1 MAMAGAGMRAM
12 TLGDYRK
19 AKELLRE
26 SMTLLQERCAGVPW
40 ELDFIRAPYAACL
53 WQLGELQQLVALVRS
68 LIEDARERGNLHCET
83 MVRLTSDYLVQL
95 AAGEP
100 ERARETLRV
109 AMRGWTQR
117 SYHLQHYRES
127 AAQVRIA
134 LYQGQGAR
142 ALDIIHGRR
151 LLLWRSGIM
160 RVQALRIEARYWGA
174 LAELAAD
181 PRDDGAVLRRTL
193 RAARALEREGLSWAK
208 APMAA
213 LLRAAVARRTG
224 NDAEALRWLALAE
237 EGARAHGMALLSA
250 SIQRRRGEV
259 LGGDEGRAL
268 ITQAEAWTASQSIQD
283 PERMAAFMT
292 PPMRN
297 PEG

>member
-1 MAMAGAGMRAM
+1 
-12 TLGDYRK
+12 
-19 AKELLRE
+19 
-26 SMTLLQERCAGVPW
+26 
-40 ELDFIRAPYAACL
+40 
-53 WQLGELQQLVALVRS
+53 
-68 LIEDARERGNLHCET
+68 

-109 AMRGWTQR
+109 AMRSWTQR
-117 SYHLQHYRES
+117 GYHIQHYRES

-134 LYQGQGAR
+134 LYLGQGER
-142 ALDIIHGRR
+142 ALDIIRGRR
-151 LLLWRSGIM
+151 FLLWRSGIL

-181 PRDDGAVLRRTL
+181 PSGDGAILRRTL
-193 RAARALEREGLSWAK
+193 RAARVLEREGLSWAK

-213 LLRAAVARRTG
+213 LLRAAVARKTG
-224 NDAEALRWLALAE
+224 NDAEALRWLEVAE
-237 EGARAHGMALLSA
+237 EGARAHSWALMFA

-268 ITQAEAWTASQSIQD
+268 ISQSEAWTASQSIQE

-292 PPMRN
+292 PSMAN
-297 PEG
+297 PRS